1 MTPELDVVLR
11 SLRGNQGEAALWG
24 EKASLVLAG
33 PGAGK
38 TRVLTSRIAKILDDS
53 RGRNFRVL
61 ALTFTTKAASEMRE
75 RVDQLVPGLVERSFI
90 GTFHAFC
97 TQLLRQHGSHL
108 GTSPDFGIFDQNA
121 DREAVLVDAL
131 AASAKQGLPVSAGD
145 VRWLKAIDELKA
157 KLIVPEK
164 SAARFSDPRSG
175 AQAARVYEIYENA
188 LKQRNAMA
196 LEPVAQSPIGTE
208 RVQRVA

>member
-1 MTPELDVVLR
+1 MTPELDAILH
-11 SLRGNQGEAALWG
+11 SLRGNQGEAAAWTEG
-24 EKASLVLAG
+24 AALVLAG

-38 TRVLTSRIAKILDDS
+38 TRVLTARIARILDES

-108 GTSPDFGIFDQNA
+108 GISPDFAIFDQDA

-131 AASAKQGLPVSAGD
+131 AEAAARGEPVSAD
-145 VRWLKAIDELKA
+145 YVRWLKAIGELKA
-157 KLIVPEK
+157 KLIVP
-164 SAARFSDPRSG
+164 
-175 AQAARVYEIYENA
+175 
-188 LKQRNAMA
+188 
-196 LEPVAQSPIGTE
+196 
-208 RVQRVA
+208 